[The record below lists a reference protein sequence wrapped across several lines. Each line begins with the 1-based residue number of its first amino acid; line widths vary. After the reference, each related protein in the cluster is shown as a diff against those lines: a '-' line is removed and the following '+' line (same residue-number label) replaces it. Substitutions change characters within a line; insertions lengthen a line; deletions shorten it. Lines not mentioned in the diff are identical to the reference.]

1 MYLSDSDLRWLTV
14 NFSDG
19 DFKSL
24 GKPTQLNVVKPE
36 ECPVEETTPA
46 IKAVTYSCPQEGCTR
61 VFQRHV
67 ALEKHLSFERCT
79 KSVERANLLD
89 YAKVEYAARLS
100 DGVGKIPVLP
110 ARAVTTSTIAALN
123 EGWALKQM
131 KKPYRFNE
139 KQKSYLLDKF
149 NIGQETGRKMD
160 PEVVAREMRREKDSN
175 GERVFAM
182 AEFLTP
188 LQVSSFFSRLAAKTR
203 QHPAVQTVEEEDITA
218 ANDEENF
225 ANARA
230 SVMATLQLIHP
241 IVCDQ
246 QNLCA
251 MVKTGSLEK
260 QKLGQLQHF
269 CSELGLAVPDP
280 PMRKKAPY
288 VTLLKELVQGC
299 TCIE

>member
-1 MYLSDSDLRWLTV
+1 
-14 NFSDG
+14 
-19 DFKSL
+19 
-24 GKPTQLNVVKPE
+24 
-36 ECPVEETTPA
+36 
-46 IKAVTYSCPQEGCTR
+46 
-61 VFQRHV
+61 
-67 ALEKHLSFERCT
+67 
-79 KSVERANLLD
+79 
-89 YAKVEYAARLS
+89 
-100 DGVGKIPVLP
+100 
-110 ARAVTTSTIAALN
+110 
-123 EGWALKQM
+123 M

-188 LQVSSFFSRLAAKTR
+188 QQVSSFFSRLAAKTR
-203 QHPAVQTVEEEDITA
+203 QHPAVQTVEEEDVLA

-299 TCIE
+299 TCME